1 MNRLDMEPKIKGDLK
16 FGIDQSLPGMVYAAV
31 QLNPYK
37 EADIIS
43 FVASKAEKMPG
54 VLRILKIK
62 GGIAAI
68 ATNRWYAN
76 KAAEAVN
83 CTWAKGNYPAEQSDP
98 WALRESL
105 FVTEKQE

>member
-43 FVASKAEKMPG
+43 FAASKAEKMPG

-62 GGIAAI
+62 GGIAVI
-68 ATNRWYAN
+68 ATNSWYDIKADEAAN
-76 KAAEAVN
+76 
-83 CTWAKGNYPAEQSDP
+83 CQWAQGNFRSDERSVGQEEVRKGKP
-98 WALRESL
+98 
-105 FVTEKQE
+105 